1 MGLLLGWAVNVAA
14 IWVAAQLDLLS
25 YDDRL
30 GTLLVAAAVLG
41 LINAV
46 IGPIAKLLS
55 LPFIVLT
62 LGLFLFVVNA
72 FLLWLA
78 AVIVPHFDVD
88 GFWRTLGA
96 AVVVT
101 LVNWALHALLRR
113 GRDDQEQAPAS
124 APAG

>member
-1 MGLLLGWAVNVAA
+1 ML
-14 IWVAAQLDLLS
+14 
-25 YDDRL
+25 
-30 GTLLVAAAVLG
+30 AAAVLG
-41 LINAV
+41 VINAV

-72 FLLWLA
+72 FLLWLT
-78 AVIVPHFDVD
+78 AVIVPHFGVD

-113 GRDDQEQAPAS
+113 WAGDQAPAQS
-124 APAG
+124 PAPAD